1 MPIYALRTIGGKE
14 EILVDTI
21 ANKAIENNLQIYS
34 VFRIEE
40 IKNYVFIEG
49 EEEDVIKVVKELPHV
64 RNFLK
69 NPLDIKEFEK
79 YLEEK
84 VEIKIE
90 IGDIVEII
98 GGPFKGQKGR
108 VTKVDEVKKEVT
120 LELLETA
127 IPLPLTISMDMVK
140 IVEKKHG

>member
-1 MPIYALRTIGGKE
+1 MPIYAIRTIGGKE
-14 EILVDTI
+14 EILVDAI

-49 EEEDVIKVVKELPHV
+49 EEEDVLKIIKEVPHV

-69 NPLDIKEFEK
+69 TPLEIKEFEK
-79 YLEEK
+79 YFEEK
-84 VEIKIE
+84 VEIKLE
-90 IGDIVEII
+90 VGDIVEII

-108 VTKVDEVKKEVT
+108 ITKIDEIKREVT

-127 IPLPLTISMDMVK
+127 IPLPLTISMDMIKV
-140 IVEKKHG
+140 IEKKHG